1 MNNNK
6 KVIALASFITGV
18 FWTLISWVLLLI
30 VDPSLGYL
38 SWTSG
43 ILFAL
48 MLYLCMNAIIF
59 HTNKKYEKAKKSI
72 GSEIK
77 FETSANFFAANGV
90 KNAKIYLCDD
100 KIVMLSLEKKP
111 YISDTL
117 EKSNFFRYETDGIVK
132 MTLYTKDGLA
142 YSFSSSE
149 IGTLTE
155 KMREYGWIM

>member
-77 FETSANFFAANGV
+77 FETSANFSAANGV
-90 KNAKIYLCDD
+90 KNAKIYL
-100 KIVMLSLEKKP
+100 
-111 YISDTL
+111 
-117 EKSNFFRYETDGIVK
+117 
-132 MTLYTKDGLA
+132 
-142 YSFSSSE
+142 
-149 IGTLTE
+149 
-155 KMREYGWIM
+155 